1 MFVCAVPSRGVV
13 CRYPRRSAVGSVR
26 EIIAAMRDAVPE
38 GRTHLAEDER
48 GRLAGLTRSLMSAS
62 AGAAEEHARFQ
73 AIRERGLALPGTDL
87 RPWLEGRNILVTGG
101 TGCVGS
107 VLMSQL
113 AAWRPRR
120 LVSVSRGLT
129 HGWPRPAHAEY
140 ARADIRDLP
149 ALESVVAEVR
159 PDVLFHVAAQRDPGR
174 AEREVHGTVTTNVL
188 GTRNLIAA
196 AERSGVP
203 QVVYASTG
211 KALRPY
217 SPEVYAASKRAAEW
231 IVSAA
236 AARAGARTR
245 YSAARFTHV
254 VNNSLIYQRLLD
266 WCADGVIRLHSAD
279 IFFYAQSALES
290 AQLLLGAGLGA
301 RARGFAPGSF
311 WVYAITDLGWP
322 VNLLDLALGV
332 LRLTGSAAPLY
343 FSGYDPGYEGVPF
356 PGLYDPRTAG
366 EVSPLLSA
374 FEAERSRKAL
384 CGMADAFPL
393 ELAPD
398 PELDK
403 RLLALEETCELA
415 QEPVAV
421 RAALDALSWSMLG
434 ATLRVAPG
442 RVLGR
447 AAAITAP
454 SRSRL
459 SAQQRQMLAAIEHHV
474 GRSGSG
480 ATA

>member
-1 MFVCAVPSRGVV
+1 V
-13 CRYPRRSAVGSVR
+13 
-26 EIIAAMRDAVPE
+26 
-38 GRTHLAEDER
+38 T
-48 GRLAGLTRSLMSAS
+48 
-62 AGAAEEHARFQ
+62 AGAGADEELARFQ
-73 AIRERGLALPGTDL
+73 AIGRRALALPGADR
-87 RPWLEGRNILVTGG
+87 RPWLEGRSILVTGG

-129 HGWPRPAHAEY
+129 HEWPRTAGVEY

-149 ALESVVAEVR
+149 ALGAVVAEAR

-174 AEREVHGTVTTNVL
+174 AEREVHAAVTTNVL
-188 GTRNLIAA
+188 GTRNVVAA

-231 IVSAA
+231 ILSAA
-236 AARAGARTR
+236 AARAGAGTC

-254 VNNSLIYQRLLD
+254 VDNSLIYQRLLD
-266 WCADGVIRLHSAD
+266 WCAGGVIRLHGPD
-279 IFFYAQSALES
+279 IAFYAQSALES
-290 AQLLLGAGLGA
+290 AQLLIGAGLGV
-301 RARGFAPGSF
+301 RAGSL
-311 WVYAITDLGWP
+311 WVHAITDLGWP
-322 VNLLDLALGV
+322 VSLLDLALGV
-332 LRLTGSAAPLY
+332 LRLTGSAVPVY

-384 CGMADAFPL
+384 CGVADAFPL
-393 ELAPD
+393 ALAPD
-398 PELDK
+398 PDLDK
-403 RLLALEETCELA
+403 RLLALEETCELT

-434 ATLRVAPG
+434 ATLRVVPG
-442 RVLGR
+442 QALGR
-447 AAAITAP
+447 AAAVTAP
-454 SRSRL
+454 FRSSL
-459 SAQQRQMLAAIEHHV
+459 SAQQRRCWPRSSTTWAGPAPARAPEHPRGPSYAGVRPHA
-474 GRSGSG
+474 RR
-480 ATA
+480 TRWD